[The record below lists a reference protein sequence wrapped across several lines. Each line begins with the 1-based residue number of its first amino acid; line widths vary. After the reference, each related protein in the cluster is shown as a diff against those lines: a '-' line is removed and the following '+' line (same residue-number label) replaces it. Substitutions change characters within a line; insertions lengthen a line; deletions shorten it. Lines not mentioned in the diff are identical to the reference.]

1 MRLLLIFCLAA
12 FITSCNDSS
21 NKNSGNTIKDSI
33 NRVTTSEVTKIEP
46 VKITAADVP
55 ASIKIKGKIQEAWK
69 WKDKN
74 GENIMVMSVTEP
86 YGYKDKFDEMLMSSE
101 LYATC
106 FLKNDTGY
114 TILWKVADGIKECFV
129 DLTCE
134 ILKGST
140 SITDLDKN
148 GIAETKVQYITAC
161 RGDVSP
167 SYMYLIMYEGN
178 NRYSLR
184 GSMWLKSSDEDKFTV
199 TENDVNLEKLPK
211 KQDEYEQILQ
221 SYGRYETEK
230 NFATAPA
237 EFLSYARREW
247 LKYVIEK
254 IGE

>member
-1 MRLLLIFCLAA
+1 MRVLLIFCLAA
-12 FITSCNDSS
+12 FLVSCNDTSK
-21 NKNSGNTIKDSI
+21 KNSGQAKKDSI
-33 NRVTTSEVTKIEP
+33 SQAGTSEIIKIEP
-46 VKITAADVP
+46 VKIASADVP
-55 ASIKIKGKIQEAWK
+55 AALKIKGKIKEAWK

-74 GENIMVMSVTEP
+74 GENIVVMSVTEP
-86 YGYKDKFDEMLMSSE
+86 YGHKDKFDEMLMSSE

-106 FLKNDTGY
+106 FLKSDTGY
-114 TILWKVADGIKECFV
+114 IMLWKVADGIKECFV

-134 ILKGST
+134 FLKGST

-167 SYMYLIMYEGN
+167 SYMYLVMYEGN
-178 NRYSLR
+178 NRFSLR
-184 GSMWLKSSDEDKFTV
+184 GSMWLKSSEEDKFTV

-211 KQDEYEQILQ
+211 KQDEFEQILQ

-230 NFATAPA
+230 NFASAPA
-237 EFLSYARREW
+237 EFLPYARREW
-247 LKYVIEK
+247 MKYVIEK